1 MADVVIYS
9 TQTCTYCHRA
19 KQLLEM
25 KKIPYTE
32 IMIDEDD
39 QKKEEMIKKSG
50 RRTVPQLFIKGVSI
64 GGCDDLYELDRT
76 GKLDE
81 MLAR

>member
-9 TQTCTYCHRA
+9 TQTCVYCRRA

-39 QKKEEMIKKSG
+39 QKREEMIEKSG
-50 RRTVPQLFIKGVSI
+50 RRTVPQLFIKGVSV

-76 GKLDE
+76 GKLDKL
-81 MLAR
+81 LAK